1 MTFGGLESGPIF
13 PEIIEIGAG
22 KNLRVDV
29 ARDAA
34 IKIGLAE
41 ETAINRIGQIVF
53 IREFSRVDD
62 LEAPSLVAAS
72 NSTRSVASSG
82 TAGEKA

>member
-53 IREFSRVDD
+53 IREFSRVDNS
-62 LEAPSLVAAS
+62 EAPSLS
-72 NSTRSVASSG
+72 R
-82 TAGEKA
+82 GEQFDALGRLFWHRG